1 LLHTLV
7 YIQEGNNLKE
17 FNFKAFYLSMMR
29 WNYITPGIPDELFE
43 RSENVPITKE
53 DIRSIVLSKLRL
65 RKNYSVIDVGCGSG
79 SITVEVCLQL
89 DSKNVYAI
97 DLDKNA
103 IELTKKNLDKFGVSA
118 NLIYSKAEEIL
129 PSLPTVD
136 AIIVGGTKGKTEKIV
151 ELCIS
156 KLKEDGRL
164 VIDTILIETMYKALR
179 TIKKEKMH
187 EIEVTQVTISKGK
200 DVPSGTMLVSRNPIL
215 ILSATKQ

>member
-1 LLHTLV
+1 M
-7 YIQEGNNLKE
+7 I
-17 FNFKAFYLSMMR
+17 
-29 WNYITPGIPDELFE
+29 WDYITPGIPDELFE

-79 SITVEVCLQL
+79 SITVEVCLMVN
-89 DSKNVYAI
+89 SKNVYGI
-97 DLDKNA
+97 DSDQNALD
-103 IELTKKNLDKFGVSA
+103 LTKKNLDKFGVSA

-129 PSLPTVD
+129 PTLPTVD
-136 AIIVGGTKGKTEKIV
+136 AIIVGGTKGKTEKII

-156 KLKEDGRL
+156 RLKKDGRL

-179 TIKKEKMH
+179 TIKREKMR

-200 DVPSGTMLVSRNPIL
+200 DVSSGTMLISRNPIL

>member
-1 LLHTLV
+1 M
-7 YIQEGNNLKE
+7 I
-17 FNFKAFYLSMMR
+17 
-29 WNYITPGIPDELFE
+29 WDYITPGIPDELFE

-65 RKNYSVIDVGCGSG
+65 KKNYSVIDVGCGSG
-79 SITVEVCLQL
+79 SITVEVCLQVN
-89 DSKNVYAI
+89 SKNVYAI
-97 DLDKNA
+97 DSDENA

-136 AIIVGGTKGKTEKIV
+136 GIIVGGTKGKTEKII

-156 KLKEDGRL
+156 RLKKDGRL

-179 TIKKEKMH
+179 TIKREKMH

-200 DVPSGTMLVSRNPIL
+200 DVSSGTMLISRNPIL

>member
-1 LLHTLV
+1 M
-7 YIQEGNNLKE
+7 K
-17 FNFKAFYLSMMR
+17 

-79 SITVEVCLQL
+79 SITVEVCLQVN
-89 DSKNVYAI
+89 SKNVYAI
-97 DLDKNA
+97 DLDENA
-103 IELTKKNLDKFGVSA
+103 IELTKKNLQKFGVSA

-129 PSLPTVD
+129 PSLPKVD
-136 AIIVGGTKGKTEKIV
+136 AIIVGGTKGKTEKII

-156 KLKEDGRL
+156 KLKKNGRL
-164 VIDTILIETMYKALR
+164 VIDTIVIETMYKALR
-179 TIKKEKMH
+179 TIKKEKMD

-200 DVPSGTMLVSRNPIL
+200 EVPSGTMLISRNPIL
-215 ILSATKQ
+215 ILSATRQ

>member
-1 LLHTLV
+1 M
-7 YIQEGNNLKE
+7 K
-17 FNFKAFYLSMMR
+17 

-79 SITVEVCLQL
+79 SITVEVCLQVN
-89 DSKNVYAI
+89 SKNVYAI
-97 DLDKNA
+97 DLDENA
-103 IELTKKNLDKFGVSA
+103 IELTKKNLQKFGVSA
-118 NLIYSKAEEIL
+118 NLIYSRAEEIL
-129 PSLPTVD
+129 PSLPKVD
-136 AIIVGGTKGKTEKIV
+136 AIIVGGTKGKTEKII

-156 KLKEDGRL
+156 KLKKKGRL

-179 TIKKEKMH
+179 TIKKEKMD

-200 DVPSGTMLVSRNPIL
+200 EVQSGTMLISRNPIL
-215 ILSATKQ
+215 ILSATRQ

>member
-1 LLHTLV
+1 M
-7 YIQEGNNLKE
+7 I
-17 FNFKAFYLSMMR
+17 
-29 WNYITPGIPDELFE
+29 WDYITPGIPDELFE

-65 RKNYSVIDVGCGSG
+65 RKDYSVIDVGCGSG
-79 SITVEVCLQL
+79 SITVEVCLHVN
-89 DSKNVYAI
+89 SKNVYAI
-97 DLDKNA
+97 DSDENA

-129 PSLPTVD
+129 PSLPSVD
-136 AIIVGGTKGKTEKIV
+136 AIIVGGTKGKTEKII

-156 KLKEDGRL
+156 RLKKGGRL

-200 DVPSGTMLVSRNPIL
+200 DVSSGTMLISRNPIL

>member
-1 LLHTLV
+1 M
-7 YIQEGNNLKE
+7 I
-17 FNFKAFYLSMMR
+17 
-29 WNYITPGIPDELFE
+29 WDYITPGIPDELFE

-65 RKNYSVIDVGCGSG
+65 RKDYSVIDVGCGCG
-79 SITVEVCLQL
+79 SITVEVCLHVN
-89 DSKNVYAI
+89 SKNVYAI
-97 DLDKNA
+97 DSDENA

-129 PSLPTVD
+129 PSLPSVD
-136 AIIVGGTKGKTEKIV
+136 AIIVGGTKGKTEKII

-156 KLKEDGRL
+156 RLKKGGRL

-200 DVPSGTMLVSRNPIL
+200 DVSSGTMLISRNPIL

>member
-1 LLHTLV
+1 M
-7 YIQEGNNLKE
+7 I
-17 FNFKAFYLSMMR
+17 
-29 WNYITPGIPDELFE
+29 WDYITPGIPDELFE

-79 SITVEVCLQL
+79 SITVEVGLMVN
-89 DSKNVYAI
+89 SKNVYAI
-97 DLDKNA
+97 DSDQNA
-103 IELTKKNLDKFGVSA
+103 IDLTKKNLDKFGVSA
-118 NLIYSKAEEIL
+118 KLIYSKAEEIL

-136 AIIVGGTKGKTEKIV
+136 AIIVGGTKGKTQKII

-156 KLKEDGRL
+156 RLKKDGRL
-164 VIDTILIETMYKALR
+164 VIDTILIETMYKALM

-200 DVPSGTMLVSRNPIL
+200 DVSSGTMLISRNPIL

>member
-1 LLHTLV
+1 M
-7 YIQEGNNLKE
+7 K
-17 FNFKAFYLSMMR
+17 

-79 SITVEVCLQL
+79 SITVEVCLQVNP
-89 DSKNVYAI
+89 KHVYAI
-97 DLDKNA
+97 DFDENA
-103 IELTKKNLDKFGVSA
+103 IEITKKNLQKFGVSA
-118 NLIYSKAEEIL
+118 NLIYSKAEVIL
-129 PSLPTVD
+129 PSLPKVD
-136 AIIVGGTKGKTEKIV
+136 AIIVGGTKGKTEKII

-156 KLKEDGRL
+156 KLKKNGRL

-179 TIKKEKMH
+179 TLKMEKMH
-187 EIEVTQVTISKGK
+187 EVEITQVTISKGK